1 MILECKLSIP
11 FYCHSDPSCQCNVG
25 YEGSGLQCTEIDP
38 CSKPNYGGCHH
49 EAICTKTGPG
59 SNNCS
64 CDDGFRGD
72 GFVCVAI
79 DPCMEQDA
87 GNCHSNADCQ
97 YIGPG
102 QVSIQCCILWIIYK
116 CRAASIPRH
125 PWTRIMCPVRGIVCL
140 SELAGTFIWCLS
152 TEVPHLQE
160 MSATSN

>member
-1 MILECKLSIP
+1 MVVLTGWPQGGVPLYHNVWKCLVISFSSWNFWNFQFKGTLLRYKCNIT
-11 FYCHSDPSCQCNVG
+11 FYCHSCQCNTG

-38 CSKPNYGGCHH
+38 CSKPSYGGCHH

-64 CDDGFRGD
+64 CDVGFRGD

-79 DPCMEQDA
+79 DPCMEQDS

-102 QVSIQCCILWIIYK
+102 QVSI
-116 CRAASIPRH
+116 
-125 PWTRIMCPVRGIVCL
+125 
-140 SELAGTFIWCLS
+140 
-152 TEVPHLQE
+152 
-160 MSATSN
+160 